1 MRPLVLLILDGWGL
15 SPETQGNAILN
26 TPTPNYDRLL
36 ASFPNSSLH
45 ASGEEV
51 GLSWGEMGNSEVG
64 HLNLGTGRVIM
75 QDLPRIN
82 KSIADGM
89 FFSNP
94 DLLAAF
100 EHAKAN
106 NSNVHILGLFS
117 SGGVHSHYDHLF
129 AFLEMAQK
137 QVFGRVYLH
146 LISDGRDTAPKVFLQ
161 DLQKLNQKIANL
173 KIGRIASIMGRYWAM
188 DRDKHWDRIEK
199 AVNVLTEENS
209 PKANDPQTAVNN
221 SYAQNKLDEFIE
233 PVQIEGTPRIK
244 ENDAVIFF
252 NYRSDRAKQIAEKII
267 EKRKVLFVS
276 FTNYGHEPSRMTRIA
291 FFADKIENQLASLL
305 SQANLSQ
312 LHLAETEKYAHV
324 TYFFNGGLEAAFPNE
339 ERILVPSPKVET
351 YDLQPEMS
359 VAQIVTKFIWHFEAK
374 KPAFSVMNFAN
385 PDMVGHTGIFDATC
399 KAVAATDLALGKL
412 ADYCLKSE
420 IDLIITADH
429 GNAEQMINIQTGE
442 VDKEHTTN
450 PVPIIIAFK
459 EKFKKNSFPV
469 SQDAKIA
476 LAAQSPIGVLSD
488 VTSTIITRFGLR
500 LPGEMT
506 GNDLSQF
513 LS

>member
-1 MRPLVLLILDGWGL
+1 
-15 SPETQGNAILN
+15 
-26 TPTPNYDRLL
+26 
-36 ASFPNSSLH
+36 
-45 ASGEEV
+45 
-51 GLSWGEMGNSEVG
+51 
-64 HLNLGTGRVIM
+64 
-75 QDLPRIN
+75 
-82 KSIADGM
+82 
-89 FFSNP
+89 
-94 DLLAAF
+94 
-100 EHAKAN
+100 
-106 NSNVHILGLFS
+106 
-117 SGGVHSHYDHLF
+117 
-129 AFLEMAQK
+129 
-137 QVFGRVYLH
+137 
-146 LISDGRDTAPKVFLQ
+146 
-161 DLQKLNQKIANL
+161 
-173 KIGRIASIMGRYWAM
+173 
-188 DRDKHWDRIEK
+188 
-199 AVNVLTEENS
+199 
-209 PKANDPQTAVNN
+209 
-221 SYAQNKLDEFIE
+221 
-233 PVQIEGTPRIK
+233 
-244 ENDAVIFF
+244 
-252 NYRSDRAKQIAEKII
+252 
-267 EKRKVLFVS
+267 
-276 FTNYGHEPSRMTRIA
+276 
-291 FFADKIENQLASLL
+291 
-305 SQANLSQ
+305 
-312 LHLAETEKYAHV
+312 
-324 TYFFNGGLEAAFPNE
+324 
-339 ERILVPSPKVET
+339 
-351 YDLQPEMS
+351 MS